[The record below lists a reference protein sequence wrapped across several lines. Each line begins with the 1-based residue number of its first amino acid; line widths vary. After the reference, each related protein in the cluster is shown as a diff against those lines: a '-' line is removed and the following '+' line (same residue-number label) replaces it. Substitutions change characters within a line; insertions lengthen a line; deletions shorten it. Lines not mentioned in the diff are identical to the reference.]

1 MDSSSGVAAKS
12 NGSSS
17 TSLIRRVRQ
26 RDPQAWVQLTELY
39 GPLVYHWCRRFGCHD
54 DSAADVFQ
62 EVFAA
67 VATGIDRFEHDPG
80 RGTFRGW
87 LRTITLYKVRD
98 VQRSSAGEPQALGGS
113 EAQQW
118 ISTLRDP
125 LSEDADDESDRAQLS
140 ALFRRGLN
148 QVRDEFEPR
157 TWQAFWR
164 TAVEGELTAD
174 VADDLGI
181 TSNGVRQARSR
192 VLRRLRQQL
201 GDLAE

>member
-17 TSLIRRVRQ
+17 TSLIRRVRE
-26 RDPQAWVQLTELY
+26 RDPRAWEQLTELY
-39 GPLVYHWCRRFGCHD
+39 GPLVYHWCRRFGCAD

-67 VATGIDRFEHDPG
+67 VATGIDHFEHKSG

-87 LRTITLYKVRD
+87 LRTITHNKVRD
-98 VQRSSAGEPQALGGS
+98 IQRSSAGEPRALGGS
-113 EAQQW
+113 TAQQW
-118 ISTLRDP
+118 MAALRDP
-125 LSEDADDESDRAQLS
+125 VSEEADDERDRAQLS
-140 ALFRRGLN
+140 ALFQRGLD
-148 QVRDEFEPR
+148 QVRDEFEQR

-164 TAVEGELTAD
+164 TAVEGEPTAD
-174 VADDLGI
+174 VAADLGI
-181 TSNGVRQARSR
+181 TPNGVRQARSR